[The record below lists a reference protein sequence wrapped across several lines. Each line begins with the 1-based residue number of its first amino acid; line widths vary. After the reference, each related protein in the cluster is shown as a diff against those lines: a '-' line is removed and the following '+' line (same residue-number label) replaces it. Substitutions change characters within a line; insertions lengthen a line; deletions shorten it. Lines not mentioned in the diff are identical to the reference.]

1 MVSKFTS
8 TVFCIGLTVG
18 GHSKVIYDVL
28 KYFTLFQIVWNYRE
42 LKNIKAPHVLV

>member
-1 MVSKFTS
+1 MALKLTS

-18 GHSKVIYDVL
+18 SHNAVIYDVL

-42 LKNIKAPHVLV
+42 LKYIKAPHVLV